1 MLSTRLSSMTTTTLP
16 SVVSQPLSFNPVE
29 LRPNVFLQRPLS
41 RCKQGPGLILIWP
54 LRYSDCQNH
63 NASLDPVPLEKWA
76 EESFAVAQVTV
87 DALPDS
93 DTTKIREMITAAKDG
108 LTDLEEL
115 SSRDRYGLIGGLK
128 Q

>member
-1 MLSTRLSSMTTTTLP
+1 MTTTTLP
-16 SVVSQPLSFNPVE
+16 SVSQALSFNPVE
-29 LRPNVFLQRPLS
+29 LRPNVVLQRPLS

-54 LRYSDCQNH
+54 QRYSDCQNH

-76 EESFAVAQVTV
+76 EESFAVVQVTV
-87 DALPDS
+87 DALPGS
-93 DTTKIREMITAAKDG
+93 DTTKIQEMITAAKDG

-115 SSRDRYGLIGGLK
+115 PSKGRYGLIGELK